1 MAYLAARTNAGTR
14 KRENEDAC
22 CIEVGYGPFG
32 EVLMAIVCDGVGG
45 LSRGNVASSTVI
57 NRFVTWFEQELPALI
72 EGMDAQAGFDF
83 GLVRAVWGAHLQSLN
98 DLIRAHGAKVGGSL
112 GTTFTGIIACGGRYL
127 AGHVGDCRAYHMNR
141 VFFEQIT
148 QDQTLVAKKLAAG
161 EITAEEA
168 ARQPK
173 NVILQSVGTE
183 RVLKPVFYEGAYAPD
198 SLLVICCDGAYK
210 RAGNEGVKRL
220 FQSLDYHDE
229 AALGAACETLIEQDI
244 AQGEKDNLTVLCF
257 SGDLAGPGEAVAAH
271 AELDAVSMAGAGQA
285 ASAGLAADEDDLPTM
300 VESAVADEDDLPT
313 MVEST
318 SDEDDLPTMV
328 EFAADEDD
336 LPTMVE
342 SAASEDDLPTMVE
355 STAAGEDDLPT
366 MVESTGSYEDDLPAM
381 VGSAASEDDLP
392 TMVESA
398 AADEDDFPTMV
409 ESAVADEDDLP
420 TMVESAS
427 DEDDLPTMVESASDP
442 DEDDLPTMVEGCDA

>member
-22 CIEVGYGPFG
+22 CIEVGYDPFG

-244 AQGEKDNLTVLCF
+244 AQGEKDNLTVACF
-257 SGDLAGPGEAVAAH
+257 CTASAPEGEAFVAGEMAS
-271 AELDAVSMAGAGQA
+271 AAAAAVSADEDDMPTMVESDEDDMPTMVESDEDEMPTTVESDEDEMPTMVESDEDDMPTMVESDEDSADEDDMPTMVESDEDDMPTMVESDEDDMPTMVESDEDGADEDWEDEGDDFDLPTFSRPAKA
-285 ASAGLAADEDDLPTM
+285 AKDDQPSWVDADEDDLPTM
-300 VESAVADEDDLPT
+300 VEGEGAD
-313 MVEST
+313 
-318 SDEDDLPTMV
+318 
-328 EFAADEDD
+328 A
-336 LPTMVE
+336 
-342 SAASEDDLPTMVE
+342 
-355 STAAGEDDLPT
+355 
-366 MVESTGSYEDDLPAM
+366 
-381 VGSAASEDDLP
+381 
-392 TMVESA
+392 
-398 AADEDDFPTMV
+398 
-409 ESAVADEDDLP
+409 
-420 TMVESAS
+420 
-427 DEDDLPTMVESASDP
+427 
-442 DEDDLPTMVEGCDA
+442 

>member
-112 GTTFTGIIACGGRYL
+112 GTTFTGLIACGGRYL

-300 VESAVADEDDLPT
+300 VESA
-313 MVEST
+313 
-318 SDEDDLPTMV
+318 
-328 EFAADEDD
+328 
-336 LPTMVE
+336 
-342 SAASEDDLPTMVE
+342 ASEDDLPTMVE

-381 VGSAASEDDLP
+381 VESAASEDDLP

>member
-244 AQGEKDNLTVLCF
+244 AQGEKDNLTVLCV

-271 AELDAVSMAGAGQA
+271 AELGAVSMAGAGQA

-313 MVEST
+313 MVESAVADEDNLPT
-318 SDEDDLPTMV
+318 MVESASDEDDLPTMV
-328 EFAADEDD
+328 D
-336 LPTMVE
+336 
-342 SAASEDDLPTMVE
+342 
-355 STAAGEDDLPT
+355 STATD
-366 MVESTGSYEDDLPAM
+366 
-381 VGSAASEDDLP
+381 EDDLP

-398 AADEDDFPTMV
+398 AADEDDLPTMV
-409 ESAVADEDDLP
+409 ESAAADEDDLP
-420 TMVESAS
+420 TMVESAASVEDDLPTMVESAAS

>member
-313 MVEST
+313 MVE
-318 SDEDDLPTMV
+318 
-328 EFAADEDD
+328 FAVADEDD

-342 SAASEDDLPTMVE
+342 SVSDEDDLPTMVDSTTTDEDDLPTMVE
-355 STAAGEDDLPT
+355 PAAAD
-366 MVESTGSYEDDLPAM
+366 
-381 VGSAASEDDLP
+381 EDDLP

-398 AADEDDFPTMV
+398 AADEDDLPTMV
-409 ESAVADEDDLP
+409 ESAASVEDDLP
-420 TMVESAS
+420 TMVESAAS

>member
-127 AGHVGDCRAYHMNR
+127 TGHVGDCRAYHMNR

-271 AELDAVSMAGAGQA
+271 AELDAVFMAGAGQA

-313 MVEST
+313 MVES
-318 SDEDDLPTMV
+318 
-328 EFAADEDD
+328 
-336 LPTMVE
+336 
-342 SAASEDDLPTMVE
+342 
-355 STAAGEDDLPT
+355 
-366 MVESTGSYEDDLPAM
+366 
-381 VGSAASEDDLP
+381 
-392 TMVESA
+392 
-398 AADEDDFPTMV
+398 
-409 ESAVADEDDLP
+409 AVTDEDDLP

-427 DEDDLPTMVESASDP
+427 DEDDLPTMVDSTTTDEDDLPTMVESAASDEDDLP
-442 DEDDLPTMVEGCDA
+442 TMVESAPADEDDLPTMVESAASVEDDLPTMVEPAASDEDDLPTMVESATGSDEDDLPTMVEGCDA